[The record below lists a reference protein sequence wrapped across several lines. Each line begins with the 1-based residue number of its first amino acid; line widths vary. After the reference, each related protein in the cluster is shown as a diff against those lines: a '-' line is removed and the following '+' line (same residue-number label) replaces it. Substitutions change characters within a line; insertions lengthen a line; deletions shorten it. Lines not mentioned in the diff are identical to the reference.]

1 MQSHLLILCLL
12 LGGIVP
18 SLFAVQIELKTE
30 PKGSPISK
38 SQKIPSP
45 LQSQVEKKVEKS
57 IEPVLSMFRL
67 SLIRIYIK
75 QGVIVKVISV
85 VKAADGKDW
94 SKIEFEG
101 RFGYVKSSHLLSTK

>member
-18 SLFAVQIELKTE
+18 PLFAAQIELKTE

-45 LQSQVEKKVEKS
+45 LQPQVEKS

-67 SLIRIYIK
+67 PLIRIYIK
-75 QGVIVKVISV
+75 QGV
-85 VKAADGKDW
+85 
-94 SKIEFEG
+94 
-101 RFGYVKSSHLLSTK
+101 